1 MKQKRVSKFRS
12 HHDSLF
18 RAAFARPEA
27 LRSEAEVLLP
37 PPFVHSLDFTRV
49 NLLQTRFIDESLAH
63 SESDATFRIAQHQR
77 EAFVYVLLEHQ
88 RKSDAL
94 MPWRLLRYMTSVWMS
109 VLGSEPRRRK
119 LPMLVP
125 MVLSNVPGGWKGPR
139 SFSEVVE
146 LEDDLRVLSSV
157 VPEFEFVLDDLA
169 NATTDSLRQRPGPE
183 FTRLALWLL
192 ASSSTPERI
201 IDEAPVWTDTV
212 ERLHAEAP
220 DDHRRAVMYLLKTVS
235 FTAAQAKKIRKLFWM
250 GPDTRVVTV
259 EDIAY
264 AGLNE
269 ERARARKAGRAQG
282 REEGLE
288 KGLEKGLEQGLE
300 RGLEKGRKEML
311 SVLRRLLVQQWK
323 ARFGKVPKS
332 VQTKLAKAEAKQLE
346 QWAARLVTAK
356 SPTDVLR

>member
-1 MKQKRVSKFRS
+1 MTSCRGSRRCSPTRSRTEFAAVSCTRRRPREQPSRSSSGLVSASFLLWRSPRGGSVKQKRVSKFRS

-37 PPFVHSLDFTRV
+37 PPFVRSLDFSRV

-109 VLGSEPRRRK
+109 VLGSEPNRRK

-146 LEDDLRVLSSV
+146 LEDELRVLSSV

-169 NATTDSLRQRPGPE
+169 NATTDSLRHRPGPE

-192 ASSSTPERI
+192 ASSSTPDRI

-212 ERLHAEAP
+212 ERL
-220 DDHRRAVMYLLKTVS
+220 
-235 FTAAQAKKIRKLFWM
+235 
-250 GPDTRVVTV
+250 
-259 EDIAY
+259 
-264 AGLNE
+264 
-269 ERARARKAGRAQG
+269 
-282 REEGLE
+282 
-288 KGLEKGLEQGLE
+288 
-300 RGLEKGRKEML
+300 
-311 SVLRRLLVQQWK
+311 
-323 ARFGKVPKS
+323 
-332 VQTKLAKAEAKQLE
+332 
-346 QWAARLVTAK
+346 
-356 SPTDVLR
+356 

>member
-1 MKQKRVSKFRS
+1 MKKKTKRVSKFRS

-18 RAAFARPEA
+18 RAAFARPDA

-37 PPFVHSLDFTRV
+37 PPFVRSLDFSRV
-49 NLLQTRFIDESLAH
+49 DLLQTRFIDESLAH
-63 SESDATFRIAQHQR
+63 SESDATFRIAQQQR

-109 VLGSEPRRRK
+109 VLGREPERRK

-146 LEDDLRVLSSV
+146 LEDELRTLSSV
-157 VPEFEFVLDDLA
+157 IPEFEFVLDDLA
-169 NATTDSLRQRPGPE
+169 NASTESLLQRPGPE

-192 ASSSTPERI
+192 ASSSNVDRI
-201 IDEAPVWTDTV
+201 IGEAPVWTDTV

-235 FTAAQAKKIRKLFWM
+235 LTPAQAKKIRKLFWM
-250 GPDTRVVTV
+250 GPDKRTVTV

-264 AGLNE
+264 AGLDE
-269 ERARARKAGRAQG
+269 EREIARKAGREQ
-282 REEGLE
+282 GLE
-288 KGLEKGLEQGLE
+288 KGLEKG
-300 RGLEKGRKEML
+300 RNEML
-311 SVLRRLLVQQWK
+311 SVLRRVLLQQWK
-323 ARFGKVPKS
+323 ARFGKVSKS
-332 VQTKLAKAEAKQLE
+332 VQNKLAKAEAKQLE
-346 QWAARLVTAK
+346 QWASRLLTAK
-356 SPTDVLR
+356 NPTEVLR